1 MKGENELGEM
11 LPFRRQSSDG
21 VEFAFGCEPPIWRSS
36 VPTGNR
42 TQKVNDLY
50 ELPLTTQSATN
61 LQSPERNRAN
71 VVVRAESRLGTLP
84 LKDSGNDKKKKP
96 EVLKREHGMTT

>member
-1 MKGENELGEM
+1 MTGENELGET
-11 LPFRRQSSDG
+11 LLFRRRSSDC
-21 VEFAFGCEPPIWRSS
+21 VEFAIGCEPSIWRSS

-42 TQKVNDLY
+42 TQKVNDLC
-50 ELPLTTQSATN
+50 ELPLTVQSATN

-96 EVLKREHGMTT
+96 EVLKRKQGMTT